1 MENSYPIKSWNDDE
15 KPREKLMNCG
25 QASLSNAE
33 LLAILLGTGTRVSDG
48 NGSTDP
54 LSAVDLGKKIMDLGR
69 QKLHNVARLGVREL
83 MQEKGIGQAKAITV
97 IAALELGNRRRA
109 EESGDLPRITCSRD
123 AYDILRLKVEDLQ
136 VEQFWVLMLNRSN
149 RVLRAEKM
157 SEGGING
164 TTVDCGIIFK
174 KAILENAKGLVLCH
188 NHPSGNV
195 NPSESDIRVTR
206 QIKAGGK
213 LLEIQ
218 VIDHLIITS
227 TSYTSLADQGLI
239 RD

>member
-1 MENSYPIKSWNDDE
+1 MENSYPIKTWNDDE

-54 LSAVDLGKKIMDLGR
+54 LSAVDLGRKIMDLGN

-109 EESGDLPRITCSRD
+109 
-123 AYDILRLKVEDLQ
+123 
-136 VEQFWVLMLNRSN
+136 
-149 RVLRAEKM
+149 
-157 SEGGING
+157 
-164 TTVDCGIIFK
+164 
-174 KAILENAKGLVLCH
+174 
-188 NHPSGNV
+188 
-195 NPSESDIRVTR
+195 
-206 QIKAGGK
+206 
-213 LLEIQ
+213 
-218 VIDHLIITS
+218 
-227 TSYTSLADQGLI
+227 
-239 RD
+239 